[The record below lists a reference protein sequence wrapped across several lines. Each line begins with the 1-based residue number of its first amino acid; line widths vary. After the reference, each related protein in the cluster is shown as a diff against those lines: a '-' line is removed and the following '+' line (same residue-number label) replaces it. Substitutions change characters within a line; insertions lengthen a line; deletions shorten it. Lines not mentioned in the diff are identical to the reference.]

1 MAGEAELCIG
11 AHDARETSR
20 SVPATLASS
29 GISEVFDEIVGSAR
43 LGPVPP
49 ATHTLTV
56 TATGGGSVTPD
67 GTTTHDEDAEVTLT
81 ASWNDATH
89 DFSWGGDCA
98 GTTVST
104 CALTMDA
111 NKDVTATFTELPA
124 TRCATPTDADCV
136 LAVYRGAPGDYTQAV
151 DIPADV
157 LLTAAA
163 DGRYRVERGQQYT
176 VVTAAPLPE
185 GWTRFWL
192 DWSPLEFGT
201 PSPVS
206 ASQLIQPVGRTYTF
220 TVTDDE
226 AASTLITFDLKQARP
241 FVRPRPDGKP
251 EIGDIVVTTV
261 FSVETSSPRYSSYDS
276 TGAVATAGSYAFLDD
291 PADTASAVTTYEA
304 LRDGTTTAL
313 LIHKSDAHGAS
324 QAALYDAVAT
334 GDLFEWHEAED
345 CFVRYKVTEVKPDP
359 AGTVPRKLL
368 AVEWMTYAYTG
379 CSGGIPGETAVTVR
393 HDPPPVTSYSVTS
406 PIRHGPFLLI
416 PKGWTGATEEPT
428 RVTYPQSAA
437 RATWNRPA
445 GWTGSLAEI
454 QQHPLWSAPE
464 LPSGWAFD
472 RANDFDGY
480 LATEYV
486 PAARNALIEI
496 HVWRVDWAPIHEPY
510 VDPRAGRIHEA
521 RLIDD
526 YPAFLIYDPSNG
538 SGLPVT
544 VIIFKSDSG
553 IIYEVTAH
561 WALNTDYQ
569 SVIEIARSLYE

>member
-1 MAGEAELCIG
+1 MRYGVFSALG
-11 AHDARETSR
+11 AVAL
-20 SVPATLASS
+20 LALT
-29 GISEVFDEIVGSAR
+29 FALPAR
-43 LGPVPP
+43 L
-49 ATHTLTV
+49 
-56 TATGGGSVTPD
+56 
-67 GTTTHDEDAEVTLT
+67 
-81 ASWNDATH
+81 
-89 DFSWGGDCA
+89 
-98 GTTVST
+98 
-104 CALTMDA
+104 
-111 NKDVTATFTELPA
+111 
-124 TRCATPTDADCV
+124 TDADTQSGAAPAYEIEV
-136 LAVYRGAPGDYTQAV
+136 LPGVADSDPMNEKRWGIDAAGNATMTSGWHLNNNSIDLRGTSSSAYDDIVVAQFRVVTNPTVY
-151 DIPADV
+151 DV
-157 LLTAAA
+157 SAGVGVPRIYVRVSAIHDTDDDSHELC
-163 DGRYRVERGQQYT
+163 RKVRVELY
-176 VVTAAPLPE
+176 
-185 GWTRFWL
+185 
-192 DWSPLEFGT
+192 DH
-201 PSPVS
+201 
-206 ASQLIQPVGRTYTF
+206 
-220 TVTDDE
+220 
-226 AASTLITFDLKQARP
+226 
-241 FVRPRPDGKP
+241 PRPDGKP
-251 EIGDIVVTTV
+251 EIGAAVVTTV
-261 FSVETSSPRYSSYDS
+261 LEVETTSPRYSSYDT
-276 TGAVATAGSYAFLDD
+276 TGAVATAGSYAFLMPDD
-291 PADTASAVTTYEA
+291 DDEDDDATTAVTTYEA

-496 HVWRVDWAPIHEPY
+496 HVWRVEGLPIHEPY